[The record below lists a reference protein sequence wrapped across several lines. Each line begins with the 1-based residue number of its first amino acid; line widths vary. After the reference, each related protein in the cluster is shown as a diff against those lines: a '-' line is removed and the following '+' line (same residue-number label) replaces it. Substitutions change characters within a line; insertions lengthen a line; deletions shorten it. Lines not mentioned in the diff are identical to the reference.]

1 MRESESAGCMQL
13 ACLDIFVD
21 TPTLPPHP
29 TPPSPSQ
36 PPPIVGSGVRKN
48 DDKKIKEVFAATVR
62 SEFEA
67 LRKEGKLTPNE
78 AAIEALKRAKAT
90 MLRG

>member
-1 MRESESAGCMQL
+1 MQL

-29 TPPSPSQ
+29 TPPSTSQ
-36 PPPIVGSGVRKN
+36 PLPNEGLATRKN
-48 DDKKIKEVFAATVR
+48 DDKELKEAIAATVR
-62 SEFEA
+62 NEFEA
-67 LRKEGKLTPNE
+67 VRKEGRLTPNE
-78 AAIEALKRAKAT
+78 AAIEALKRAKAR